1 MPPMSTSP
9 FRTVLVPLDGSP
21 LSRAALPIAA
31 AATSPADGALYLAQV
46 HEPVLAGG
54 PIVGTEPLLDYDA
67 DADARLAEAD
77 ALRSLAD
84 DVKGRTRLAVHW
96 ALLDDGPVAPVLRDH
111 ASDLGADLVV
121 MTTHGRSGVSRAVLG
136 SVATALVASAH
147 VPVLVVRPHAPTDA
161 APPAFV
167 RRILVLLDGSALS
180 EGILEPALRLAAP
193 AQATLALARIAV
205 PTPIPMAPGPA
216 PLVMVDPEEFE
227 REVIQAGAY
236 LERVAGPLR
245 ARGVTVTTHVERGAS
260 VASAV
265 GDLATRE
272 RVDAIAMATHARRG
286 VARALLGSVAEEV
299 VRAGGKPV
307 LLFRPAEG

>member
-1 MPPMSTSP
+1 MPIAP

-21 LSRAALPIAA
+21 VSRGAIPIAA
-31 AATSPADGALYLAQV
+31 AATSPSDGALYLAQV

-54 PIVGTEPLLDYDA
+54 PIIGTEPLLDYDA
-67 DADARLAEAD
+67 DADARLAQTD
-77 ALRSLAD
+77 ALRALAD

-111 ASDLGADLVV
+111 AADLGADLVV

-147 VPVLVVRPHAPTDA
+147 VPVLVVRPHH
-161 APPAFV
+161 PADGTEGPFL

-193 AQATLALARIAV
+193 AQATLVLARIVV

-216 PLVMVDPEEFE
+216 PLVMVDPAQYE
-227 REVIQAGAY
+227 RDVADAGTY
-236 LERVAGPLR
+236 LERVADDLR
-245 ARGVTVTTHVERGAS
+245 ARGATVTTHVERGAA
-260 VASAV
+260 VAPAV
-265 GDLATRE
+265 SDLVARE
-272 RVDAIAMATHARRG
+272 RADAIAMATHARRG
-286 VARALLGSVAEEV
+286 VARVLLGSVAEDV
-299 VRAGGKPV
+299 VRGAGRPV
-307 LLFRPAEG
+307 LLCRPVDA